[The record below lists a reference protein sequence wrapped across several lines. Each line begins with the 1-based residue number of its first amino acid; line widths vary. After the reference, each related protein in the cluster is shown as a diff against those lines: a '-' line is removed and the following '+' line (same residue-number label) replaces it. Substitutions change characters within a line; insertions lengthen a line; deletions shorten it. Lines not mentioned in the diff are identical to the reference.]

1 MLSRDIDERL
11 FAKKVE
17 VVADGICDGLIVLFF
32 KDQRAEAAQSAE
44 RKARRMRRI
53 GGGFNVLVA

>member
-17 VVADGICDGLIVLFF
+17 LVADGICDGLVLLFF
-32 KDQRAEAAQSAE
+32 EKQRAEAAQSE
-44 RKARRMRRI
+44 ECKARRTRRT